1 MVFPVY
7 MCVYIDIHLLKY
19 ENEEIFEEIID
30 FGDKKKDMY
39 GQLPKVVH
47 RRKRLL

>member
-7 MCVYIDIHLLKY
+7 ICVYIYIHLLKY

-30 FGDKKKDMY
+30 FGDKKKYIYM
-39 GQLPKVVH
+39 GN
-47 RRKRLL
+47 